1 MPDPDDLNPSTKLFE
16 NIPKIFNALH
26 PAYLKETGTLCL
38 SSKAKREADRRSLRC
53 FIIQNFSFSYCHF
66 LVKFNF
72 LLIYLKVS
80 LRRDLLSNFRWFLP
94 RHTLS
99 DHKYLNW
106 SAECNFHFRG
116 VSNFLIQ
123 NVSLKRWLSR
133 GYMYGSCLQLVCCRR
148 ELVSEIELKIILDF
162 TSFVDARTWL
172 ILRSNLISYASNA
185 LNCETHHQMTCSH
198 KKMIGDLCFDC
209 F

>member
-1 MPDPDDLNPSTKLFE
+1 MEFALFY
-16 NIPKIFNALH
+16 H
-26 PAYLKETGTLCL
+26 
-38 SSKAKREADRRSLRC
+38 SKFLF
-53 FIIQNFSFSYCHF
+53 FILSFSG
-66 LVKFNF
+66 KFNF
-72 LLIYLKVS
+72 LLIYFKTS

-106 SAECNFHFRG
+106 SAECNFHYRG

-123 NVSLKRWLSR
+123 NISLERWLSR

-172 ILRSNLISYASNA
+172 ILKIKSNILRIQCFKLRNSPPN
-185 LNCETHHQMTCSH
+185 
-198 KKMIGDLCFDC
+198 DLLA
-209 F
+209 